1 MGINYIA
8 VLIATVGA
16 YVVGWLWY
24 GVLFQRPWMQLMGLD
39 RESMRSMSLS
49 ATQAMILGFVST
61 LVMVYV
67 LSVFVSAAPD
77 VGGALIIAFWIWL
90 GFTATVQIGSFL
102 WEGKPIKLFLINAS
116 QTLVAMLVATVILSL
131 WR

>member
-1 MGINYIA
+1 MGINYLA
-8 VLIATVGA
+8 VLVATVGA
-16 YVVGWLWY
+16 YAVGALWY
-24 GVLFQRPWMQLMGLD
+24 SLLFRRPWMRLMGINAD
-39 RESMRSMSLS
+39 HVGGMPASR
-49 ATQAMILGFVST
+49 AMILGFIST

-77 VGGALIIAFWIWL
+77 LGGALIISFWIWL
-90 GFTATVQIGSFL
+90 GFTATVQIGSYL

-116 QTLVAMLVATVILSL
+116 QSLVAMLVATIILSL